1 MVYKLPQTKRMAS
14 KGLKIII
21 NGVSSYVPNTQTHR
35 KYWMEHN
42 AILNRPPKIRDVE
55 SHLATVIDA
64 TPEEVELYLF
74 PKPKPRAP
82 LPGLPNLADENKAL
96 RGEIDQLKNMML
108 QFMANQG
115 GSAAPAP
122 VPVTK
127 KELYDM
133 GTSTSSMEV
142 PVPGVEEDEELLDI
156 FGSETA
162 KRGRPKKS

>member
-21 NGVSSYVPNTQTHR
+21 NGVASYVPNTQTHR

-74 PKPKPRAP
+74 PKAKPRAAI
-82 LPGLPNLADENKAL
+82 PGLPNLADENKAL

-115 GSAAPAP
+115 GSQAVATP
-122 VPVTK
+122 VQVTPVTR
-127 KELYDM
+127 EEV
-133 GTSTSSMEV
+133 EV
-142 PVPGVEEDEELLDI
+142 PIASDEPEEDDELLDI
-156 FGSETA
+156 FGSVTT